1 MYTEKINFILF
12 ADTRWGPTNTCR
24 KFTARSRA
32 MSSAFC
38 SESDAG
44 STDSYPPSTGPL
56 GLADLTKLGVLA
68 TEQNKVTLYTVCV
81 YAVVDVRGLLPGVA
95 HMANLNLMPSNI

>member
-1 MYTEKINFILF
+1 MRVYNVDQYMYTEKNNFILF

-56 GLADLTKLGVLA
+56 DLADLTKLGVLA
-68 TEQNKVTLYTVCV
+68 TEQNKVGQEDL
-81 YAVVDVRGLLPGVA
+81 
-95 HMANLNLMPSNI
+95 